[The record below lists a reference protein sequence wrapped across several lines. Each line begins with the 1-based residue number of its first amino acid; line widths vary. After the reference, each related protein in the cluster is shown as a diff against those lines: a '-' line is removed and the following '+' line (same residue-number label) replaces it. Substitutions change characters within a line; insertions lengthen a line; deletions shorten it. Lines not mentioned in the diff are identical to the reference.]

1 MGLNDTNVEE
11 TNFAFISIIGTDECI
26 KYYIKEDDKHY
37 FENHTNVLNLEFD
50 DCGEHDIMYN
60 GHHFKTMNMTQAER
74 TVDFIED
81 MVKKGVETFYIHCKA
96 GYSRSRAVGEFV
108 YRYCKEKDIDVEY
121 TDRLEYMTHLSD
133 GVLRRLNH
141 AYWKKHGFAPYEDEN
156 QSYPHDLIEPP
167 MRIINT
173 D

>member
-1 MGLNDTNVEE
+1 M
-11 TNFAFISIIGTDECI
+11 A
-26 KYYIKEDDKHY
+26 
-37 FENHTNVLNLEFD
+37 
-50 DCGEHDIMYN
+50 
-60 GHHFKTMNMTQAER
+60 QAER

-81 MVKKGVETFYIHCKA
+81 MVSKGVETIYLHCKA

-121 TDRLEYMTHLSD
+121 TDRLEYMAHLSD

-141 AYWKKHGFAPYEDEN
+141 AYWNKHRFAPYEDEN
-156 QSYPHDLIEPP
+156 QNYPHDLIEPP
-167 MRIINT
+167 IRVINT